1 VTRLTDAKLRKLN
14 RTWQKTEPD
23 TSIAAAFAELVERR
37 DADLAPDD
45 DDVEKLKAALT
56 LTSYFLRGAAL
67 HPDLGAG
74 GKGLLEAADALD
86 RVLAEIP

>member
-1 VTRLTDAKLRKLN
+1 MTRLTDEKLRKLN
-14 RTWQKTEPD
+14 TTWQKLAPD

-37 DADLAPDD
+37 DADQARDA
-45 DDVEKLKAALT
+45 VVTKLKTALALT
-56 LTSYFLRGAAL
+56 SGFLRGAAL

>member
-1 VTRLTDAKLRKLN
+1 MTRLTDEKLRKLN

-45 DDVEKLKAALT
+45 DVEKLKAALT
-56 LTSYFLRGAAL
+56 LTSHFLRGAAL

-74 GKGLLEAADALD
+74 GKGLLDAADALD